1 MNIWKPQEQ
10 SPPRPSPAEQEKFA
24 YLRSYLLMRAVIG
37 FIGIALPVSLLLGD
51 IAFLKGDTLPRGSL
65 SAYYHSGMRD
75 LFVGTLCAIGVFLI
89 TYRVFDRISDNLLST
104 VAGFA
109 ALAVAFFPTG
119 RPTGSQSPATPL
131 QQTLGEGRVTVIH
144 FVFAAIFIASL
155 AITCY
160 SFGVREGGRSQQ
172 RWGHK
177 AKRSPLF
184 WRWFHWSCALLIVA
198 AVVFS
203 LIMKTTGWLQN
214 YSLIIGESIAVL
226 AFGVS
231 WLMKGLELDVLL
243 APKVAEQIGIKTSV
257 TEPAY
262 AERPSSPQSQGR
274 E

>member
-1 MNIWKPQEQ
+1 
-10 SPPRPSPAEQEKFA
+10 
-24 YLRSYLLMRAVIG
+24 
-37 FIGIALPVSLLLGD
+37 LGD

>member
-1 MNIWKPQEQ
+1 MNIWKPREQ

-37 FIGIALPVSLLLGD
+37 FIGIALPVGLLVGD
-51 IAFLKGDTLPRGSL
+51 AFLKGDTLPRGSL

-109 ALAVAFFPTG
+109 ALVVAFFPTG
-119 RPTGSQSPATPL
+119 RPAGSHSPATPL
-131 QQTLGEGRVTVIH
+131 QQRLGEGQVMVIH

-160 SFGVREGGRSQQ
+160 SFGVREGGRPQH

-198 AVVFS
+198 AVAFS
-203 LIMKTTGWLQN
+203 LVTKATGWLDN
-214 YSLIIGESIAVL
+214 YSLIIGESVAVL

-243 APKVAEQIGIKTSV
+243 APKVAERVGVIPKTSV
-257 TEPAY
+257 TDPA
-262 AERPSSPQSQGR
+262 
-274 E
+274 